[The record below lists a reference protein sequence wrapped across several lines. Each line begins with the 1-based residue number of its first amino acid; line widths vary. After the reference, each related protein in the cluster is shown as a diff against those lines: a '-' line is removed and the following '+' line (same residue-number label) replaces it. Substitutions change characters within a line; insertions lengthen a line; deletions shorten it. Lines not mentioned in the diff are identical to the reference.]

1 MDSEKERLILDGNA
15 FYEIDISCLR
25 EKKAKE
31 NEQKNRSD
39 SGKTDENIKRER
51 QLYTIVMV

>member
-1 MDSEKERLILDGNA
+1 MDSQKERLILDGNA
-15 FYEIDISCLR
+15 FYEIDLSCLR

-51 QLYTIVMV
+51 